1 MTRFGSKFRRKFNNK
16 GVLFNDFDVSIFEH
30 YIFAVIFDGRMGSK
44 RIELNFSW
52 PSKSTKTTLMI
63 YESAEADDYW
73 MLESS

>member
-30 YIFAVIFDGRMGSK
+30 YIFAVIFDGWTGSK

-63 YESAEADDYW
+63 YENAEADDYW